1 MLVRKNGPATTV
13 LSTGDV
19 CDMLVV
25 CLSGSVGSQLRRAG
39 FSGCGACGSLVAA
52 RGVLWLR
59 RGYGE
64 WGSLVT
70 AHELPWLRRVGF
82 SGCGARGSLVA
93 ARELLCFWRTGSVLA
108 VCGLSCF
115 KACGI
120 SVPQPG
126 MEPCLLHG
134 KADSQPLDQRGRHLS
149 RRRGCSVLV
158 RFPRGTEPVG
168 GGPPLHLSVSIYLSC
183 LSVCLCFYP
192 YLCLSIEIYYK
203 DQLT

>member
-13 LSTGDV
+13 LSSGDV

-25 CLSGSVGSQLRRAG
+25 CLSGSVGSQLWRAG
-39 FSGCGACGSLVAA
+39 FSGYGVVTA

-59 RGYGE
+59 R
-64 WGSLVT
+64 
-70 AHELPWLRRVGF
+70 A
-82 SGCGARGSLVA
+82 
-93 ARELLCFWRTGSVLA
+93 GSVLA

-120 SVPQPG
+120 SFPQPG

-134 KADSQPLDQRGRHLS
+134 KADSEPLDQRGWHLS

-168 GGPPLHLSVSIYLSC
+168 GGPPLHFSLSPSTCLVSLSACVSIHISVSL
-183 LSVCLCFYP
+183 
-192 YLCLSIEIYYK
+192 
-203 DQLT
+203 

>member
-13 LSTGDV
+13 LSSGDV

-25 CLSGSVGSQLRRAG
+25 CLSGSVGSQLWRAGFSGYGVVTARGVLWLRRAG
-39 FSGCGACGSLVAA
+39 FSGCGAWASLVAA

-59 RGYGE
+59 R
-64 WGSLVT
+64 
-70 AHELPWLRRVGF
+70 A
-82 SGCGARGSLVA
+82 
-93 ARELLCFWRTGSVLA
+93 GSVLA

-134 KADSQPLDQRGRHLS
+134 KADSEPLDQRGWHLS

-168 GGPPLHLSVSIYLSC
+168 GGPPLHFSLSPSTCLVSLSACVSIRISVSL
-183 LSVCLCFYP
+183 
-192 YLCLSIEIYYK
+192 
-203 DQLT
+203 